1 LNRLDNAR
9 REVNEKQKRLN
20 WNIKNNLK
28 TNNHFRSSSMEELNA
43 EVYKKQESSNALIS
57 LKKNLRDEL
66 SSIVMMPQDSEG
78 EY

>member
-1 LNRLDNAR
+1 MNRLDNAR